1 MYTTPDVYF
10 KDVPAG
16 ASAIEPTSS
25 SVGCMFGVAPAGV
38 INELVKVT
46 SWTEYVNTFANGL
59 ESPFM
64 KDQDLSYAVYLFFSN
79 GGKELYVCNVR
90 KTDHVSEDNNA
101 KKATVT
107 DETTGITLTAYAEG
121 AVYNGISLTLKKSD
135 FFVEGTYEAYDAK
148 IVNGS
153 TAVTL
158 SEVTADTLISAI
170 NSDITAKYW
179 VVASAASV
187 TMKETTI
194 TMAGGQDGIEA
205 LADADFVKAISL
217 LDENQ
222 DVTLVAIPGRT
233 STTVTTALLTYCDD
247 KRLFPFIDV
256 PSGSTVTEVKEKR
269 RVYSANG
276 GVLAYPW
283 GYITDPASTD
293 DSLRLVPTCGAMMG
307 LYARYINSKGV
318 WVAPA
323 GINANIKGFV
333 KLEKKLTA
341 DEIGQ
346 LNMAGVV
353 SIVSKPNIGIVSWGA
368 RGLNNDKS
376 MKYVTDVLLNY
387 TIKKDT
393 YNGTQFAVFQPNDE
407 KLWVDIS
414 SVLSNYL
421 ENLRSQG
428 ALKGSADEAYKVI
441 CDSSNNTNETID
453 NGYLYIDVAYAPVKP
468 AEFII
473 IRLAHQMS
481 TN

>member
-10 KDVPAG
+10 KDVSAG
-16 ASAIEPTSS
+16 ASAIEQTSA
-25 SVGCMFGVAPAGV
+25 SVGCMFGVTPAGV

-64 KDQDLSYAVYLFFSN
+64 KDQDLSYAVYGFFVN

-90 KTDHVSEDNNA
+90 KTDHASDNNNA
-101 KKATVT
+101 KKATAT

-121 AVYNGISLTLKKSD
+121 TAYNGISLTLKKSD
-135 FFVEGTYEAYDAK
+135 FFVEGTYEAYDVK
-148 IVNGS
+148 ITNGS
-153 TAVTL
+153 TAVNI
-158 SEVTADTLISAI
+158 SEVTADNLISAI
-170 NSDITAKYW
+170 NTDLTARYW
-179 VVASAASV
+179 VVASASNL
-187 TMKETTI
+187 TMGEATI
-194 TMAGGQDGIEA
+194 TIDGGQDGISA
-205 LADADFVKAISL
+205 LTDADFVKAISL

-233 STTVTTALLTYCDD
+233 STTVTTSLLTYCDE

-283 GYITDPASTD
+283 GYITDPASSD

-307 LYARYINSKGV
+307 LYARYINAYGV

-323 GINANIKGFV
+323 GVNAIIKGFV
-333 KLEKKLTA
+333 KLEKKLTS

-393 YNGTQFAVFQPNDE
+393 YNGTQFAVFKPNDE
-407 KLWVDIS
+407 KLWVDVS
-414 SVLSNYL
+414 SVISNYL

-428 ALKGSADEAYKVI
+428 ALKGSSDEAYRVV
-441 CDSSNNTNETID
+441 CDSSNNTDETIE
-453 NGYLYIDVAYAPVKP
+453 NGYLYVDVAYAPVKP

-481 TN
+481 NN

>member
-25 SVGCMFGVAPAGV
+25 SVGCMFGVTPAGV

-121 AVYNGISLTLKKSD
+121 TVYNGISLTLKKSD
-135 FFVEGTYEAYDAK
+135 FFVEGTYEAYDAR

-194 TMAGGQDGIEA
+194 TMDGGQDGIEDI
-205 LADADFVKAISL
+205 ADADFIKAISL

-222 DVTLVAIPGRT
+222 DVALVAIPGRT

-256 PSGSTVTEVKEKR
+256 PSVITVTEVK
-269 RVYSANG
+269 
-276 GVLAYPW
+276 
-283 GYITDPASTD
+283 
-293 DSLRLVPTCGAMMG
+293 
-307 LYARYINSKGV
+307 
-318 WVAPA
+318 
-323 GINANIKGFV
+323 
-333 KLEKKLTA
+333 
-341 DEIGQ
+341 
-346 LNMAGVV
+346 
-353 SIVSKPNIGIVSWGA
+353 
-368 RGLNNDKS
+368 
-376 MKYVTDVLLNY
+376 
-387 TIKKDT
+387 
-393 YNGTQFAVFQPNDE
+393 
-407 KLWVDIS
+407 
-414 SVLSNYL
+414 
-421 ENLRSQG
+421 
-428 ALKGSADEAYKVI
+428 
-441 CDSSNNTNETID
+441 
-453 NGYLYIDVAYAPVKP
+453 
-468 AEFII
+468 
-473 IRLAHQMS
+473 
-481 TN
+481 